1 VSVFHWCCSPAIRFN
16 IFIGLRQAQTDIKT
30 FPLLSGLFSKVS
42 FSKPANPFS
51 ILHFPFYKTPL
62 VLGKTIFSASRFTA
76 ILIAFA
82 KALKIA
88 SIL

>member
-1 VSVFHWCCSPAIRFN
+1 MSVFHWCCSPAIRFN
-16 IFIGLRQAQTDIKT
+16 VFIGLRQAQTDIKT
-30 FPLLSGLFSKVS
+30 FPLLSGLFNKVS
-42 FSKPANPFS
+42 ASKTFRLSALYLYN
-51 ILHFPFYKTPL
+51 TPL
-62 VLGKTIFSASRFTA
+62 VLGKTIFSASLFTA